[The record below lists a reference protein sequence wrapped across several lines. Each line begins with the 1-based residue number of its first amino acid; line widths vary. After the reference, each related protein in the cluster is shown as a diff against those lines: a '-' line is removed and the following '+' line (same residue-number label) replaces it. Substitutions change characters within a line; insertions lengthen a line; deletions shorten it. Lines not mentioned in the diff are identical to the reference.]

1 MRRTASILSVGVVLV
16 GAVLLGTA
24 AAADFTVRQK
34 NRTFSVRQLT
44 VKAGDQVTFVNDD
57 AVSHNVVS
65 EAKGLEFD
73 FVQRPGRAD
82 TVRLAQPGV
91 AEVSCAIHP
100 AMKLRI
106 LVTP

>member
-1 MRRTASILSVGVVLV
+1 MLRTSSILLL
-16 GAVLLGTA
+16 GAVLFGTA

-34 NRTFSVRQLT
+34 DRAFSVRQLT
-44 VKAGDQVTFVNDD
+44 VKVGDQVTFVNDD

-65 EAKGLEFD
+65 ETKGLEFD
-73 FVQRPGRAD
+73 FVQRPGRSD

-100 AMKLRI
+100 VMKLLI
-106 LVTP
+106 QVTP